1 MSEKVYKDMP
11 IEVGGLKICQKCYS
25 YQVRGM
31 EETKE
36 KEEKP
41 DFGELAFKG
50 KKQKFKEEEKV
61 ELKPEFQGKLKVEA
75 PKYPYLRSS

>member
-1 MSEKVYKDMP
+1 MP
-11 IEVGGLKICQKCYS
+11 IEVSGLVICHKCYS

-41 DFGELAFKG
+41 DFGDFAS
-50 KKQKFKEEEKV
+50 KKVFKEEKKFPKKEEIKREP
-61 ELKPEFQGKLKVEA
+61 ELKPELKSKKGE
-75 PKYPYLRSS
+75 